1 MLSTLMLASPVDGMG
16 TPAGTVSLIQQQTI
30 SVALPVAYF
39 ISSSRAGPCT
49 SHMTSLLL
57 AVGRSYPEERVTQG
71 IPTLMNTNWE
81 RGESYRNGNKVAP
94 HPLQLHGGT
103 RSLTLCE
110 FPLGALT

>member
-1 MLSTLMLASPVDGMG
+1 MLASPVDGLG

-30 SVALPVAYF
+30 SVGLPVAYF
-39 ISSSRAGPCT
+39 ISSSRAGPRT
-49 SHMTSLLL
+49 SHMTSSLL

-103 RSLTLCE
+103 RSLTLWE